1 MTRSWFVLLLL
12 GCTPTHRLPPELAET
27 GLERVPPVIS
37 SAAAVLFWLPSVDS
51 LPPDS
56 TDFAVQLMS
65 EAADDLS
72 DLLSDT
78 DISVLVT
85 TRTRIYV
92 EAPRPRAPRRMV
104 TLAGLDYPWG
114 VVFIEPGYAE
124 QIVTGPVAPS
134 DLRELALDYFGLED
148 EQVNT
153 PIAGYSGWMSFR
165 PRANARGRNLARR
178 IASPAMIGPDAD
190 LLQIPHCARNDPKLQ
205 VAFFLAFHTRNAGIP
220 APMIPNAMAVCFH
233 GCCTIVFPT
242 IAAALRM
249 KMIGVSG

>member
-1 MTRSWFVLLLL
+1 MIRAWLVFLLL
-12 GCTPTHRLPPELAET
+12 GCTPSHRLPAGLAES
-27 GLERVPPVIS
+27 GLDQAPPVIS
-37 SAAAVLFWLPSVDS
+37 TAAAVLFWLPSVDS

-56 TDFAVQLMS
+56 TDFANQLLS

-92 EAPRPRAPRRMV
+92 EAPRPRSPRRMI

-134 DLRELALDYFGLED
+134 DLRELALDYFGVED
-148 EQVNT
+148 EQVKT
-153 PIAGYSGWMSFR
+153 PIAGYSNFKVPIADQQMK
-165 PRANARGRNLARR
+165 RGRIAPPR
-178 IASPAMIGPDAD
+178 IRFQFLRPLLFATRQSALFSLLSSWPSKPGTPESP
-190 LLQIPHCARNDPKLQ
+190 
-205 VAFFLAFHTRNAGIP
+205 
-220 APMIPNAMAVCFH
+220 
-233 GCCTIVFPT
+233 
-242 IAAALRM
+242 LR
-249 KMIGVSG
+249 